1 MGSKNIAETDI
12 ENMGGNSSRMSNQE
26 LEVYKQLTFFTEKEI
41 FNCCKRF
48 EKLVGDEIVRGVD
61 SINDDRCKVSMS
73 HVITMLDELKVN
85 PFALRL
91 CQVFAQSDDFL
102 LFEEFLDMMS
112 VLSEAAPPQ
121 VKAEWAFKVFGKS
134 DIHKVVDSIT
144 NSGEGVG
151 EEKEVRLDNK
161 EVNSVVENVLNETDL
176 NRTGFIS
183 LTEFKQIVT
192 KSADFA
198 DSFRIKL

>member
-1 MGSKNIAETDI
+1 MPLI
-12 ENMGGNSSRMSNQE
+12 
-26 LEVYKQLTFFTEKEI
+26 LFF
-41 FNCCKRF
+41 RF

-73 HVITMLDELKVN
+73 HVITTLDELKVN

-121 VKAEWAFKVFGKS
+121 VRFG
-134 DIHKVVDSIT
+134 
-144 NSGEGVG
+144 
-151 EEKEVRLDNK
+151 
-161 EVNSVVENVLNETDL
+161 
-176 NRTGFIS
+176 RT
-183 LTEFKQIVT
+183 
-192 KSADFA
+192 
-198 DSFRIKL
+198 